1 MGGTPKSLA
10 DIVESLAGAVF
21 VDSNFKVDHVFQ
33 VAYPHLTELPLRHSS
48 ADLAAIP
55 NVLDSRDE
63 CHWRKH
69 LSLLQEKAHS
79 AVLTTQH
86 QQNCCQTQVMRG
98 VITPLP
104 DPNNVPIE
112 PTRLLRET
120 ASKANSNVK
129 FDVVPQEDRSF
140 TVHVYI
146 DTYLLA
152 RYTSATQ
159 PCSFRMSCLTLFDW
173 MHLVAG
179 KFCPRIA
186 VARLGN
192 CNNPSS
198 KVVPLQCI

>member
-21 VDSNFKVDHVFQ
+21 VDSNFKVDHVF
-33 VAYPHLTELPLRHSS
+33 
-48 ADLAAIP
+48 
-55 NVLDSRDE
+55 
-63 CHWRKH
+63 
-69 LSLLQEKAHS
+69 
-79 AVLTTQH
+79 
-86 QQNCCQTQVMRG
+86 QVMRG

-152 RYTSATQ
+152 SAYDQ
-159 PCSFRMSCLTLFDW
+159 PSRQ
-173 MHLVAG
+173 AG
-179 KFCPRIA
+179 KVTGARIA
-186 VARLGN
+186 QSLWD
-192 CNNPSS
+192 P
-198 KVVPLQCI
+198 KFD